1 MQNFVPPILHFS
13 APRLTGMK
21 TKRAGRML
29 RSFKKL
35 TGALCLFA
43 FATSSFAPVALAAG
57 SGSDPILHVIDPQ
70 KRKQTEEKLASRERV
85 GSGSD
90 PILHVISPKD
100 ETSKKKPAA
109 KTSAKKN
116 TPKKVKKKAQSKPS
130 ATKKTVRAA
139 NAPVKKQEF
148 SRLIRKAAAK
158 HGVPI
163 NIAKAVVEVESNFN
177 PRARGRA
184 GEVGLMQIKPA
195 TARGIGY
202 RGSTK
207 ALYDPATNIEW
218 GMKYLAGAHER
229 ANGDLC
235 GTILR
240 YNAGHYAKRMN
251 PVSRKYCNKVK
262 RIMSSS

>member
-1 MQNFVPPILHFS
+1 
-13 APRLTGMK
+13 
-21 TKRAGRML
+21 ML
-29 RSFKKL
+29 RSFTKL

-43 FATSSFAPVALAAG
+43 FATSTATPFAIAAS
-57 SGSDPILHVIDPQ
+57 SGSDPILHVIDPE
-70 KRKQTEEKLASRERV
+70 KRKQNEAKIAAREEV
-85 GSGSD
+85 GSGSK
-90 PILHVISPKD
+90 PILHLI
-100 ETSKKKPAA
+100 ETDNDTTKKKA
-109 KTSAKKN
+109 KTTAPKKSSTAKAKAPSKTNAKKAVKAKSKTPAKSTRTKNASAKKDD
-116 TPKKVKKKAQSKPS
+116 
-130 ATKKTVRAA
+130 
-139 NAPVKKQEF
+139 F

-158 HGVPI
+158 HGVPVK
-163 NIAKAVVEVESNFN
+163 IAKAVVEVESNFN

-202 RGSTK
+202 RGSTN
-207 ALYDPATNIEW
+207 ALYDPETNIEW
-218 GMKYLAGAHER
+218 GMKYLAGAHQR

-251 PVSRKYCNKVK
+251 PVSRKYCSKVK

>member
-1 MQNFVPPILHFS
+1 MIE
-13 APRLTGMK
+13 A
-21 TKRAGRML
+21 
-29 RSFKKL
+29 
-35 TGALCLFA
+35 
-43 FATSSFAPVALAAG
+43 
-57 SGSDPILHVIDPQ
+57 D
-70 KRKQTEEKLASRERV
+70 
-85 GSGSD
+85 
-90 PILHVISPKD
+90 KD
-100 ETSKKKPAA
+100 TTKKKAETTAPKKSSTAKAKTAA
-109 KTSAKKN
+109 KTNVKKATQSKSKTRTKSVQAKSVQAKSTSAKKDD
-116 TPKKVKKKAQSKPS
+116 
-130 ATKKTVRAA
+130 
-139 NAPVKKQEF
+139 F

-158 HGVPI
+158 HGVPVK
-163 NIAKAVVEVESNFN
+163 IAKAVVEVESNFN

-202 RGSTK
+202 RGSTN
-207 ALYDPATNIEW
+207 ALYDPETNIEW

-251 PVSRKYCNKVK
+251 PVSRKYCSKVK